1 LSESSILVKEGE
13 SMSYKEG
20 IGKVG
25 GKMMFTSR
33 VIDILQIKYPIIQ
46 AGMAGAITTSELV
59 AAVSN
64 SGGLG
69 TLGAGYMSPE
79 QIREAIY
86 KIREL
91 TNKPFGVN
99 LLLTKEIQI
108 EEEKVNEAKVLLSGV
123 NRELGIEEEK
133 TLKLPKSYK
142 EQLQVLLEEKVPVVS
157 FAFQTLEKEEID
169 DLKREGIKVIGTATH
184 VAEAKA
190 LAKLGVDIIVGQ
202 GSEAG
207 GHRGTFI
214 GKEQDAMIGTFAL
227 IPQLVAEVP
236 HIPIVAA
243 GGVMNGQGLVAAF
256 ALGAE
261 AVQMGSAFLT
271 SEESITHDLYK
282 EAILH
287 STDTSTTVTRAF
299 SGKYARGI
307 RNEFI
312 ERHEGREENLPMYP
326 VQNVLT
332 SKIRQEA
339 AKQNKE
345 EYMSL
350 WAGQASSLA
359 RTESAQH
366 VVKRVMKEAENVME
380 QLQDVYRKRPP
391 E

>member
-1 LSESSILVKEGE
+1 
-13 SMSYKEG
+13 
-20 IGKVG
+20 
-25 GKMMFTSR
+25 MMFTSR
-33 VIDILQIKYPIIQ
+33 VTDILKIEYPVVQ
-46 AGMAGAITTSELV
+46 AGMAGAITTPELV

-86 KIREL
+86 RIREL
-91 TNKPFGVN
+91 TDKPFGVN
-99 LLLTKEIQI
+99 LLVTKEIEI

-123 NRELGIEEEK
+123 NRELGIEVEG

-142 EQLQVLLEEKVPVVS
+142 EQLQVLLDEKVPVVS
-157 FAFQTLEKEEID
+157 FAFQTLEKEEIN
-169 DLKREGIKVIGTATH
+169 DLKRSGIKVIGTATH
-184 VAEAKA
+184 VKEAKV
-190 LAKLGVDIIVGQ
+190 LAELGVDIIIGQ

-214 GKEQDAMIGTFAL
+214 GKERDAMIGTFAL
-227 IPQLVAEVP
+227 IPQLVGAVP

-243 GGVMNGQGLVAAF
+243 GGVMNGQGLVAAL

-261 AVQMGSAFLT
+261 GVQMGSAFLT
-271 SEESITHDLYK
+271 SEESITHDVYK
-282 EAILH
+282 EAVLH

-312 ERHEGREENLPMYP
+312 ERHEGKEEGLPMYP

-350 WAGQASSLA
+350 WAGQAASLA
-359 RTESAQH
+359 RIESAQH
-366 VVKRVMKEAENVME
+366 VVERVMKEAENAIE
-380 QLQDVYRKRPP
+380 KLQNIYKKTT
-391 E
+391 

>member
-1 LSESSILVKEGE
+1 MSNKEDIR
-13 SMSYKEG
+13 G
-20 IGKVG
+20 IG

-33 VIDILQIKYPIIQ
+33 VIDTLQIKYPIIQ
-46 AGMAGAITTSELV
+46 AGMAGAITTPKLV

-86 KIREL
+86 TIREL
-91 TNKPFGVN
+91 TDKPFGVN
-99 LLLTKEIQI
+99 LLLTKEVQI
-108 EEEKVNEAKVLLSGV
+108 EEEKINLAKGLLSGV
-123 NRELGIEEEK
+123 NREFGIEEEEQ
-133 TLKLPKSYK
+133 LKLPKSYK

-157 FAFQTLEKEEID
+157 FAFQTLEKEEIN
-169 DLKREGIKVIGTATH
+169 DLKRSGIKVIGTATH
-184 VAEAKA
+184 VAEAKV
-190 LAKLGVDIIVGQ
+190 LAELGVDIIVGQ

-227 IPQLVAEVP
+227 IPQLVAAVP

-256 ALGAE
+256 TLGAE

-271 SEESITHDLYK
+271 SEESITHDVYK
-282 EAILH
+282 EAVLH

-312 ERHEGREENLPMYP
+312 EKHEGKEEGLPMYP

-339 AKQNKE
+339 AKQDNG

-359 RTESAQH
+359 RIESAQH
-366 VVKRVMKEAENVME
+366 VVERVMEEANNVIE
-380 QLQDVYRKRPP
+380 QLQNIYRKRPL

>member
-1 LSESSILVKEGE
+1 MSNKEDIR
-13 SMSYKEG
+13 G
-20 IGKVG
+20 IGG
-25 GKMMFTSR
+25 EMMFTSR

-46 AGMAGAITTSELV
+46 AGMAGAITTPELV

-86 KIREL
+86 KIRQL
-91 TNKPFGVN
+91 TDKPFGVN

-108 EEEKVNEAKVLLSGV
+108 EEEKINLAKVLLSGV
-123 NRELGIEEEK
+123 NRELSIEGEEA
-133 TLKLPKSYK
+133 LKLPKSYK
-142 EQLQVLLEEKVPVVS
+142 EQLQVLLEEKVPVIS

-169 DLKREGIKVIGTATH
+169 DLKRRGIKVIGTATH
-184 VAEAKA
+184 VTEAKV
-190 LAKLGVDIIVGQ
+190 LAELGVDIIVGQ

-227 IPQLVAEVP
+227 IPQLVAAVP

-256 ALGAE
+256 TLGAE

-271 SEESITHDLYK
+271 SEESITHDVYK
-282 EAILH
+282 AAVLH

-312 ERHEGREENLPMYP
+312 EKHEGKEGGLPMYP

-339 AKQNKE
+339 AKQNKG

-359 RTESAQH
+359 RIESAQH
-366 VVKRVMKEAENVME
+366 VVERVMKEADNVIE
-380 QLQDVYRKRPP
+380 QLQNVYRKRPL

>member
-1 LSESSILVKEGE
+1 MSESSILVKEGE

-169 DLKREGIKVIGTATH
+169 DLKKEGIKVIGTATH

-271 SEESITHDLYK
+271 SEESITHDVYK

-312 ERHEGREENLPMYP
+312 EKHEGREENLPMYP

-366 VVKRVMKEAENVME
+366 VVKRVMKEAENLIE
-380 QLQDVYRKRPP
+380 QLQDVYKKRPL

>member
-1 LSESSILVKEGE
+1 ML
-13 SMSYKEG
+13 
-20 IGKVG
+20 
-25 GKMMFTSR
+25 TSR
-33 VIDILQIKYPIIQ
+33 VINILQIKYPIIQ
-46 AGMAGAITTSELV
+46 AGMAGAITTPELV

-64 SGGLG
+64 GGGLG

-86 KIREL
+86 KIRER
-91 TNKPFGVN
+91 TDKPFGVN
-99 LLLTKEIQI
+99 LLVTKEIQI
-108 EEEKVNEAKVLLSGV
+108 EEEKVNNAKVLLSEV
-123 NRELGIEEEK
+123 NRELRIEVEE
-133 TLKLPKSYK
+133 TLKMPKSYK
-142 EQLQVLLEEKVPVVS
+142 EQLQVLVEEKVPVIS
-157 FAFQTLEKEEID
+157 FAFQTLDKEEVD
-169 DLKREGIKVIGTATH
+169 DLKRRGIKLIGTATH
-184 VAEAKA
+184 VAEAKV
-190 LAKLGVDIIVGQ
+190 LAELGVDVIIGQ

-214 GKEQDAMIGTFAL
+214 RNRKEQDAMIGTFAL
-227 IPQLVAEVP
+227 IPQLVAAVP

-261 AVQMGSAFLT
+261 AVQMGTAFLT
-271 SEESITHDLYK
+271 SEESITHDAYK
-282 EAILH
+282 EAILQ

-312 ERHEGREENLPMYP
+312 EKHAGKEKGLPMYP

-339 AKQNKE
+339 AKQNKK

-359 RTESAQH
+359 RIEPAQH
-366 VVKRVMKEAENVME
+366 VVERVMKEAENVME
-380 QLQDVYRKRPP
+380 QLQNVYRKRPL